1 MKDAR
6 SLLLALLS
14 VSLVATWIYHLYDKN
29 QYSRRIREV
38 YIKDS
43 IAVAEAVSDSL
54 RKIFTRT
61 LDQLAAEK
69 LSIDSANT
77 SLKGELGNRLREINR
92 MKDEISVILRRKN
105 LKQADLDEAKAKIKE
120 LQGVINSMQ
129 GENTVLAEEKVR
141 LNNLLTQLTTEMT
154 ALQLTMNKVT
164 AENKVLVQTLTEAS
178 TFIASELSL
187 TAMYLKSN
195 EREEKTNQ
203 VKKADKFVAS
213 FAVQN
218 NVASFS
224 NTEVVIVITDPLGKT
239 MTGDVW
245 DSGSFETREGR
256 KNFTRKMRFEYNKNE
271 SKKLIFSIQPEKF
284 EKGVYK
290 LNLYHNGVMIGETE
304 WKLG

>member
-1 MKDAR
+1 
-6 SLLLALLS
+6 
-14 VSLVATWIYHLYDKN
+14 
-29 QYSRRIREV
+29 
-38 YIKDS
+38 
-43 IAVAEAVSDSL
+43 
-54 RKIFTRT
+54 
-61 LDQLAAEK
+61 
-69 LSIDSANT
+69 
-77 SLKGELGNRLREINR
+77 
-92 MKDEISVILRRKN
+92 
-105 LKQADLDEAKAKIKE
+105 
-120 LQGVINSMQ
+120 
-129 GENTVLAEEKVR
+129 VLAEEKVR

-164 AENKVLVQTLTEAS
+164 AENKELVQTLTEAS

-224 NTEVVIVITDPLGKT
+224 NAEVVIVITDPLGKT

-271 SKKLIFSIQPEKF
+271 SKKLLFSIQPEKF

-290 LNLYHNGVMIGETE
+290 FNLYHNGVMIGETE

>member
-29 QYSRRIREV
+29 QYSRRTREV

-54 RKIFTRT
+54 RKIFSRT
-61 LDQLAAEK
+61 LDQLGAEK

-164 AENKVLVQTLTEAS
+164 AENKELVQTLTEAS

-224 NTEVVIVITDPLGKT
+224 NAEVVIVITDPLGKT

-271 SKKLIFSIQPEKF
+271 SKKLLFSIQPEKF

-290 LNLYHNGVMIGETE
+290 FNLYHNGVMIGETE